1 MSFMNNKVQKKRNF
15 FSYNSFLRKN
25 RRGLSAV
32 VTTLIIILLALVA
45 IGTLWA
51 VVGSLISEGTGDIGL
66 EQFTLDLSI
75 KNAYIDTAD
84 LDNIKVRV
92 RRNVGSGEI
101 TGIRFIFFNGVDSI
115 AVSKET
121 SLTELGEQTFSFTPI
136 ELEDINEGDS
146 VSIAPLFES
155 GSGKEKTGAVTD
167 TEQIRSG
174 APGGSGIPECNDGE
188 DNDGDGFTDGFDE
201 GCDDLEDNDET
212 NCGDLV
218 CEGGETFEAC
228 PLPEC
233 FPVPPSCDGNWNE
246 TDVTDGNECDGTS
259 PIQGCDLSICVC
271 DVGFTSDSIGGCDLE
286 PSVNNGTVLSIWPDP
301 SAVVFFDSIHLP
313 KTPSEFPAYGGRFIN
328 FTNGVCT
335 TVGYLQFVVETGRS
349 YAQLVEN
356 SIIAP
361 GESYDIWD
369 ADICSL

>member
-1 MSFMNNKVQKKRNF
+1 M
-15 FSYNSFLRKN
+15 
-25 RRGLSAV
+25 
-32 VTTLIIILLALVA
+32 ALVA

-188 DNDGDGFTDGFDE
+188 DNDGDGDTDYPDDAGW
-201 GCDDLEDNDET
+201 DDLNDGDET
-212 NCGDLV
+212 NCGDLK
-218 CEGGETFEAC
+218 CEGGETFETC
-228 PLPEC
+228 SLDCSP
-233 FPVPPSCDGNWNE
+233 PVPE
-246 TDVTDGNECDGTS
+246 TCNLEWSPPESPEVECDGPS
-259 PIQGCDLSICVC
+259 PIVGCDLSICVC
-271 DVGFTSDSIGGCDLE
+271 LVGFTSDGVGGCDLE

-361 GESYDIWD
+361 GEDYYIWD